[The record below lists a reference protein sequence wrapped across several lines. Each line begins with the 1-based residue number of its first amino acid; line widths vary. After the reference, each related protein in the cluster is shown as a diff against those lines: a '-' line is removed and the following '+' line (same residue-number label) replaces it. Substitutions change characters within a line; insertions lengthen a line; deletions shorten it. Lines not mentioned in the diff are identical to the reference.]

1 MSSGKDYYLAK
12 CIIIP
17 ETIIY
22 IDKLTRPMVYPFTT
36 MYSVLVDVQDSN
48 SLIPQTYTQS
58 KHTINSVLFKNLVSC
73 TPKTAGY
80 YWLDSPELAYL
91 VNSGEELTTMGQIS

>member
-36 MYSVLVDVQDSN
+36 MYSVLVNVWDSTR
-48 SLIPQTYTQS
+48 PMPYTYT
-58 KHTINSVLFKNLVSC
+58 
-73 TPKTAGY
+73 
-80 YWLDSPELAYL
+80 
-91 VNSGEELTTMGQIS
+91 